1 MLEFKDRLREL
12 MNEKGINTPEDLS
25 PKLPI
30 FIHPNT
36 IRNYLKGKSP
46 KDFEKYEILASF
58 FGVTTDYLQGY
69 SNAKTIDINI
79 KNICNK
85 YGLNEISLSALE
97 LINRRNIDFNFQEI
111 NTINYLLEDIMIN
124 KQNSIVKAI
133 TDYLFFDSN
142 SKTKIKI
149 QTRINGTNENIR
161 TSTDLLLDLV
171 FFEDIKSKLNFLKT
185 EIKKEGEN
193 NEYKRK
199 RKE

>member
-1 MLEFKDRLREL
+1 MLEFKDILREL
-12 MNEKGINTPEDLS
+12 MNEKGINTPEELS
-25 PKLPI
+25 PKLPV

-111 NTINYLLEDIMIN
+111 NTINYLLEDLLIN
-124 KQNSIVKAI
+124 KQNSIIESI
-133 TDYLFFDSN
+133 TDYLYFN
-142 SKTKIKI
+142 YNPETKINILNIKG
-149 QTRINGTNENIR
+149 INGNIKISR
-161 TSTDLLLDLV
+161 DLTLELLL
-171 FFEDIKSKLNFLKT
+171 FEDIKSKLNFLKS
-185 EIKKEGEN
+185 EIKKEGEK
-193 NEYKRK
+193 NECKRT
-199 RKE
+199 RKK

>member
-1 MLEFKDRLREL
+1 MLEFKDILREL
-12 MNEKGINTPEDLS
+12 MNEKGINTPEELS

-111 NTINYLLEDIMIN
+111 NTINYLLEDLLIN
-124 KQNSIVKAI
+124 KQNSIIESI
-133 TDYLFFDSN
+133 TDYLYFN
-142 SKTKIKI
+142 YNPETKINILNIKG
-149 QTRINGTNENIR
+149 INGNIKISR
-161 TSTDLLLDLV
+161 DLTLELLL
-171 FFEDIKSKLNFLKT
+171 FEDIKSKLNFLKS
-185 EIKKEGEN
+185 EIKKEGEK
-193 NEYKRK
+193 NECKRT
-199 RKE
+199 RKK

>member
-1 MLEFKDRLREL
+1 MLEFKDILREL
-12 MNEKGINTPEDLS
+12 MNEKGINTPEELS

-111 NTINYLLEDIMIN
+111 NTINYLLEDLLIN
-124 KQNSIVKAI
+124 KQNSIIESI
-133 TDYLFFDSN
+133 TDYLYFN
-142 SKTKIKI
+142 YNPETKINILNIKG
-149 QTRINGTNENIR
+149 INGNIKISR
-161 TSTDLLLDLV
+161 DLTLELCPFNWYMDDSSLYGSYTYILWSNPHV
-171 FFEDIKSKLNFLKT
+171 
-185 EIKKEGEN
+185 
-193 NEYKRK
+193 YK
-199 RKE
+199 